1 MHVDEGPGSERD
13 RENGRA
19 KGGPGDRIGIG
30 GGDDAVVRIQLAA
43 RWSEANSPNQG
54 DSLAGLL
61 KRFRVAYEYLDA
73 VTHGVEPPEIE
84 EEPEPSPVAA
94 PTSAAS
100 YGAPPPS
107 YAPSEA
113 PPAAAPEPPAPESEP
128 RPWG

>member
-13 RENGRA
+13 RDRENGRRPG
-19 KGGPGDRIGIG
+19 GGPGDKIGIG

-43 RWSEANSPNQG
+43 RWSETNAPDHG

-73 VTHGVEPPEIE
+73 VTHGVEPPELE
-84 EEPEPSPVAA
+84 SEPAPVAA
-94 PTSAAS
+94 PS
-100 YGAPPPS
+100 YTPQPS
-107 YAPSEA
+107 YAP
-113 PPAAAPEPPAPESEP
+113 PEPPPASPEPQAPESEP

>member
-13 RENGRA
+13 RENGRG

-43 RWSEANSPNQG
+43 RWSEAHAPDQG

-61 KRFRVAYEYLDA
+61 KRFRVAYDYLDA
-73 VTHGVEPPEIE
+73 VTHGVEPPEV
-84 EEPEPSPVAA
+84 EEPDPAPAAA
-94 PTSAAS
+94 PASAAS
-100 YGAPPPS
+100 YGAPSS
-107 YAPSEA
+107 YAP
-113 PPAAAPEPPAPESEP
+113 PATAPEAQTPESEP